1 MTPRQA
7 DKIISLAKPVRV
19 RNDRWQEEFTATFV
33 RRDRRNIYSADGGA
47 FDRSELRI
55 VNTEG

>member
-7 DKIISLAKPVRV
+7 DKIIATAKPVRV
-19 RNDRWQEEFTATFV
+19 RNDRYNEEFSAVFV
-33 RRDRRNIYSADGGA
+33 RRDRRIIYSADGGA

-55 VNTEG
+55 VPET